1 MVAGVGGCTAQQA
14 VDLAH
19 TEIRVQITM
28 LRKAS
33 NCDAKGIIYANVAV
47 IYTNI

>member
-19 TEIRVQITM
+19 TEIIIQLTI

-33 NCDAKGIIYANVAV
+33 NCDTKRIIYVNVAV